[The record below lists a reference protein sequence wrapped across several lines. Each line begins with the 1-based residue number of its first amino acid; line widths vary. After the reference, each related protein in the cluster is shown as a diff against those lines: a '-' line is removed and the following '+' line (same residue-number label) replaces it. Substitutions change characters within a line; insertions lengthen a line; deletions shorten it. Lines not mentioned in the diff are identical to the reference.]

1 MTRAHKQSNRRTL
14 GIPDGNTP
22 EWRLPAVLYWL
33 LRRRSILLADQGEIY
48 ANEYAWKRRLLSI
61 DRQIEEAE
69 RELLKVDQAPPF
81 AWVTPERSI
90 APAGADNDQYSDAA

>member
-1 MTRAHKQSNRRTL
+1 MTRAPKQNEKRTL
-14 GIPDGNTP
+14 GIPDAYTR
-22 EWRLPAVLYWL
+22 EWRLPAILYWL
-33 LRRRSILLADQGEIY
+33 LRRRSILLADQGDIY
-48 ANEYAWKRRLLSI
+48 ANEYAWKRRIMSI
-61 DRQIEEAE
+61 DRRIAKVE